1 MLGSGGMMMKEN
13 RRFSEAALTYL
24 IVYILS
30 AMPTT
35 ARHFLTM
42 GKLKHFQAQAMD
54 LKPQLAVR
62 STNFFSDRRKGAG
75 SEFMQKRMFGGV
87 ARQG

>member
-13 RRFSEAALTYL
+13 RRFPEAVLTYL

-35 ARHFLTM
+35 ARHFLAM
-42 GKLKHFQAQAMD
+42 GKNTF
-54 LKPQLAVR
+54 KPKPW
-62 STNFFSDRRKGAG
+62 T
-75 SEFMQKRMFGGV
+75 
-87 ARQG
+87 